1 MEKYKN
7 IQLFHAMDGS
17 VYDPNSQGVQF
28 YWDFGCGHKQEE
40 LEQAKYTYDTDG
52 SYSPSVIVM
61 TPNFQSTI
69 EEVRTTN
76 GRVLDSIDTQIVSFI
91 EPGVSSLDGKII
103 RWDCDYGNGIPKVRS
118 DRAATVNSAWYVQN
132 GYKRTI
138 STGETQNLL
147 RRLLGSTSTGE
158 RY

>member
-1 MEKYKN
+1 MYT
-7 IQLFHAMDGS
+7 MDGS

-28 YWDFGCGHKQEE
+28 YWDFGCGHKQEASAE
-40 LEQAKYTYDTDG
+40 PNASHTYDTDG

-91 EPGVSSLDGKII
+91 EPGVSSLDGKSI
-103 RWDCDYGNGIPKVRS
+103 RWACD
-118 DRAATVNSAWYVQN
+118 
-132 GYKRTI
+132 
-138 STGETQNLL
+138 
-147 RRLLGSTSTGE
+147 
-158 RY
+158 